1 MYGLMWF
8 LPRFT
13 MFVGAKVVRQM
24 LSELDLPELR
34 KRLQEDFSTTASEVK
49 NKNIIKRFKL
59 VENFLESENKPEWMI
74 MTVLPIIQPENRP
87 LVIIDEGRFATS
99 DLIELY
105 RKVNNR
111 NNRLTENIIGTKST
125 GYYH

>member
-74 MTVLPIIQPENRP
+74 MTILPIIQPENRP
-87 LVIIDEGRFATS
+87 LVIIDEGRFVTS